1 MIKGANTYP
10 PHNSADGM
18 QKSGG
23 IARMGN
29 KHKLGNLYSATEKF
43 LIIGKGGSGKTT
55 LAFDLA
61 LSTPPVRPRAAESRD
76 HAPFIESYSSIVY
89 ICSHFE
95 DNIVV
100 NFEEWCKEAGM
111 PFYEIS
117 VGADGSLNV
126 PEIKRGL
133 FIIDDYYT
141 STNRP
146 KSLESL
152 LKILVNKGRHSGNH
166 VIYIAHTPKFLP
178 IEILNNNTGVFVD
191 RPYEKFP
198 VSKEIPPTSSKKQ
211 WYLITDDATSE
222 DACIRS
228 VSFDTFETERSI
240 IKTLRAKIPKE
251 DRGKMMPDA
260 KDYINMSKQGNIY
273 AGKAGKAMKGGA
285 SAYGSSAMTAK
296 VSDDT
301 DNLPMFGN
309 IDSYYCGGRSRAMGS
324 SSSTTAPLL
333 HGYNIGCI
341 TGN

>member
-1 MIKGANTYP
+1 MIKGANTCP
-10 PHNSADGM
+10 ADGM

-61 LSTPPVRPRAAESRD
+61 LSPESRD

-260 KDYINMSKQGNIY
+260 KDYRDMSKQGNIY
-273 AGKAGKAMKGGA
+273 AGKAAKAMKGGA
-285 SAYGSSAMTAK
+285 SAYGSSAMIAK

-309 IDSYYCGGRSRAMGS
+309 IDSYYCGGRLGERS
-324 SSSTTAPLL
+324 SSSMTAPLL
-333 HGYNIGCI
+333 HGYNIGYI